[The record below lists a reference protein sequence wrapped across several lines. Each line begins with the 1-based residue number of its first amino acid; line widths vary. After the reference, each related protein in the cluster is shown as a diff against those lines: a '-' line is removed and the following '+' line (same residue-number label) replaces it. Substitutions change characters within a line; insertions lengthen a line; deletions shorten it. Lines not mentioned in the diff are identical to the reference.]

1 MYAKRRTSLLALL
14 CVCFVFIA
22 CTSVPDVAPSTV
34 DVIDTQAQVTESAVK
49 VQAISEN
56 VEASAVALA
65 DDLKDTQYKDRADA
79 LAVKARELTAEAS
92 ILKANVDSARKEALQ
107 YISDAEQAIKGKA
120 LAMLESE
127 KYKGQ
132 RNSLAL
138 ILAAIICLIAAI
150 TILRR

>member
-1 MYAKRRTSLLALL
+1 
-14 CVCFVFIA
+14 
-22 CTSVPDVAPSTV
+22 V